1 MIRYLV
7 SGIAL
12 VTMAAPAAFAQDLT
26 TAREELEI
34 FGRAEPAC
42 VTRAPAAVAGI
53 NANFDPSAD
62 SGGEI
67 RINQLVDQ
75 TTAEPVPASITLTIP
90 VICNSSHR
98 VTLSSQNGGLLRDA
112 GDPRRRQS
120 NNGFGEFVP
129 YQLNFAWAGQQRDA
143 SSEAAR
149 SIVLNVRRGAA
160 GEATFR
166 FALPGGGGALLAGR
180 YSDAVVIEFTP
191 AN

>member
-1 MIRYLV
+1 MIRHFV
-7 SGIAL
+7 SAIAM
-12 VTMAAPAAFAQDLT
+12 VTMAVPPALAQEFS
-26 TAREELEI
+26 TAREELEL

-67 RINQLVDQ
+67 RIVQLVDQ
-75 TTAEPVPASITLTIP
+75 TTAEPMPASITLAIP

-98 VTLSSQNGGLLRDA
+98 VTLSSQNGGLLRDS
-112 GDPRRRQS
+112 GDSRRRQS
-120 NNGFGEFVP
+120 GNGFGEFVP
-129 YQLNFAWAGQQRDA
+129 YELNFAWAGQEQA
-143 SSEAAR
+143 VSSEAAR
-149 SIVLNVRRGAA
+149 SIAFNVQRGAA

-166 FALPGGGGALLAGR
+166 FVLPAGGGALLAGR

>member
-1 MIRYLV
+1 MIRHLV

-12 VTMAAPAAFAQDLT
+12 VAMAAPAVLAQDVS

-42 VTRAPAAVAGI
+42 VTRAPAAVAGV
-53 NANFDPSAD
+53 NANFDPSSD

-67 RINQLVDQ
+67 RIVQLVDQ
-75 TTAEPVPASITLTIP
+75 TTAEPVPTSITLSIP

-98 VTLSSQNGGLLRDA
+98 VTLSSLNGGLLLDA
-112 GDPRRRQS
+112 GNSRRRQS
-120 NNGFGEFVP
+120 GNGFGEFVP
-129 YQLNFAWAGQQRDA
+129 YQLDFAWAGQQRA
-143 SSEAAR
+143 VSSEAAR
-149 SIVLNVRRGAA
+149 SVAFNVQRGAA

-180 YSDAVVIEFTP
+180 YADAVVIEFTP